1 MAVKSKSRR
10 QFLKFILSSL
20 SVVGALFAFWPF
32 IKSMQPGKKA
42 QSAAAPITVD
52 IKNLLPNEK
61 ITVTW
66 QGMPIYVIR
75 RTQSQINELEVKD
88 PSLRDPNSL
97 YSKQPENTD
106 NDFRSIN
113 KDIFVVVAICTHLGC
128 SPTYKPELG
137 SVDKT
142 WEGGF
147 FCACHGSKFDL
158 AGRVYKKVPAPT
170 NLMVPPYYFPDA
182 NTIVIGAEKPGDKS
196 YV

>member
-97 YSKQPENTD
+97 YSKQPEDTD
-106 NDFRSIN
+106 NDF
-113 KDIFVVVAICTHLGC
+113 CLLYT
-128 SPTYKPELG
+128 SPSPR
-137 SVDKT
+137 D
-142 WEGGF
+142 
-147 FCACHGSKFDL
+147 
-158 AGRVYKKVPAPT
+158 
-170 NLMVPPYYFPDA
+170 
-182 NTIVIGAEKPGDKS
+182 
-196 YV
+196 

>member
-1 MAVKSKSRR
+1 MVVKSKSRR
-10 QFLKFILSSL
+10 QFLKFIVSSL

-32 IKSMQPGKKA
+32 VKSMQPGKKA
-42 QSAAAPITVD
+42 QSASAPIKVD

-75 RTQSQINELEVKD
+75 RTKDQITELEK
-88 PSLRDPNSL
+88 PEPYLRDPESL
-97 YSKQPENTD
+97 YSKQPEDTD
-106 NDFRSIN
+106 NEFRSIN

-128 SPTYKPELG
+128 SPTYKPEQA

-142 WEGGF
+142 WAGGF

-170 NLMVPPYYFPDA
+170 NLMVPPYYFPDK
-182 NTIVIGAEKPGDKS
+182 NTIVIGAEKPGDQS

>member
-1 MAVKSKSRR
+1 MVVKSKSRR
-10 QFLKFILSSL
+10 QFLKFIVSSL
-20 SVVGALFAFWPF
+20 SIVGALFAFWPF
-32 IKSMQPGKKA
+32 VKSMQPGKKA
-42 QSAAAPITVD
+42 QSASAPISVD

-66 QGMPIYVIR
+66 QGMPIYIIR
-75 RTQSQINELEVKD
+75 RTKNQITDLEKD
-88 PSLRDPNSL
+88 EPYLRDPNSK
-97 YSKQPENTD
+97 YSRQPDNAE

-128 SPTYKPELG
+128 SPTYKPEQA
-137 SVDKT
+137 SVDKD

-158 AGRVYKKVPAPT
+158 AGRVFKKVPAPT
-170 NLMVPPYYFPDA
+170 NLMVPPYYFSNKD
-182 NTIVIGAEKPGDKS
+182 TIVIGADKPGDER

>member
-88 PSLRDPNSL
+88 PYLRDPNSL